1 MRDTLNR
8 VYTCVLAPGR
18 ILAFV
23 NQHIALLSLLA
34 ARALFSLA
42 SLPLPLPYLHLL
54 VHHHSTTPSSSNP
67 FNIKSGHGSQIC
79 HPWGG
84 GTPICPR
91 PVCTLPVVVPWQ
103 DDRFPSWC
111 TSWPPIVFW
120 NKAVLLKRRLY
131 IQLSKFIV
139 DRRLSIAISFHP
151 WNPMTH
157 VCQLTK
163 TS

>member
-1 MRDTLNR
+1 MCIR
-8 VYTCVLAPGR
+8 VCWRQA
-18 ILAFV
+18 AFSHSLT
-23 NQHIALLSLLA
+23 NTSRCSLSLQLVPC
-34 ARALFSLA
+34 FPSPPF
-42 SLPLPLPYLHLL
+42 LPPPYLHLL

-67 FNIKSGHGSQIC
+67 FNIRSGHGSQIC

-151 WNPMTH
+151 
-157 VCQLTK
+157 
-163 TS
+163 